1 MVAVNSSLFDLI
13 LDVKCR
19 LCYGN
24 YYVFLMKEDY
34 TNWLSGNGDV
44 FIQDIMPYLSAGERE
59 LLISSTCSDCFD
71 KLFPPD
77 LDNDD

>member
-19 LCYGN
+19 FCYKD
-24 YYVFLMKEDY
+24 YYVFLMKKDY
-34 TNWLSGNGDV
+34 TNWVSGDG

>member
-1 MVAVNSSLFDLI
+1 MVAANTEKFDLI

-19 LCYGN
+19 LCYKD
-24 YYVFLMKEDY
+24 YVVFLMKDDY
-34 TNWLSGNGDV
+34 FSWLSGDG
-44 FIQDIMPYLSAGERE
+44 FIQDILPYLSSGERE

-77 LDNDD
+77 VDNDD